1 MERPVPT
8 FLRSRSNP
16 NPNPQPNPTPDPSA
30 LPFVRPAPDAD
41 ITPADIPRPLTA
53 SALKV
58 NVNDAALMSKLR
70 SATVTDRIWQR
81 RAWQGYESTGEVYF
95 AFNLIGNL
103 VSRIRFYPAADVAA
117 NAAPAYVQDA
127 SDLTPG
133 LAEAAEAA
141 LRRIS
146 RHGSMSTL
154 ARDMAVNFNVVGEC
168 YLVQTP
174 QSVTSVDGVLTPA
187 PESWDIRSIDEVV
200 IPSATPPS
208 SSSTST
214 RSSPASDSYR
224 VGIRTTPGAVN
235 SSNFSNSSSPSAPS
249 SAGSSLAPGATTY
262 LPKDA
267 FVARM
272 WRRSPRFSSQAE
284 SSMRGVLD
292 LIDELTILNQ
302 TFRAT
307 ARSRLNNGIL
317 FVPDGISASA
327 PPPLPTPYPT
337 TPTTPTPPPDTTTPQ
352 PPVPD
357 LEAASLPAP
366 EDTFEETLIEAMLT
380 PLSDPSGASS
390 VVPILVRGPGELG
403 ALIKTIQIER
413 IFDPALTARAAHVMD
428 RILIG
433 LDLPKEVVAGI
444 SDLKYANSIV
454 VEDTLFRAHIEPL
467 ILLICDAITEVY
479 LRPALQAVGF
489 TLQQAQRVRVWYDP
503 SAVVARPNR
512 AQDAINA
519 YDRFSLSSRSLREA
533 SGFNEDDA
541 PTPTELILRML
552 LQKGPISPELSE
564 SLMRSIAPLFM
575 EATRQATAAS
585 SDNPLPPEVQSALG
599 LPGTAPTAPSQDAA
613 PAAPAA
619 DLIPPTGVPAVHDTR
634 DQTKK
639 PGNAPPTHGTA
650 PTPGTSHTTPTA
662 PSATPTGPHPAHPAQ
677 QTPNSSQVPLLP
689 PTPQRTAPR

>member
-16 NPNPQPNPTPDPSA
+16 NSQPNPTPDPSA

-208 SSSTST
+208 SSSAFT
-214 RSSPASDSYR
+214 RSSASASSPASDSYR
-224 VGIRTTPGAVN
+224 IGIRTTPGAVN

-327 PPPLPTPYPT
+327 PPPLPTPYPAT
-337 TPTTPTPPPDTTTPQ
+337 PATPTSPPDTTTPQ

-444 SDLKYANSIV
+444 S
-454 VEDTLFRAHIEPL
+454 
-467 ILLICDAITEVY
+467 EVY

-677 QTPNSSQVPLLP
+677 QAPNSSQVPLLP

>member
-272 WRRSPRFSSQAE
+272 WRRSPP
-284 SSMRGVLD
+284 LD
-292 LIDELTILNQ
+292 PTN
-302 TFRAT
+302 
-307 ARSRLNNGIL
+307 
-317 FVPDGISASA
+317 
-327 PPPLPTPYPT
+327 PLP
-337 TPTTPTPPPDTTTPQ
+337 

-479 LRPALQAVGF
+479 LRPALQADGF

-599 LPGTAPTAPSQDAA
+599 LPGTAPTAPTAPPAPSQDAA

-677 QTPNSSQVPLLP
+677 QAPNSSQVPLLP